1 MLEMEEL
8 YRRKIRIQLNLWEVR
23 TLRNILAREYRTQ
36 RKQREND
43 NYVKALKKLLKKLH
57 KHSGFRHRFDAA

>member
-1 MLEMEEL
+1 MLEEL
-8 YRRKIRIQLNLWEVR
+8 YRKKIRIQLNLWEVR

-57 KHSGFRHRFDAA
+57 KHSGFRHRFDAV

>member
-1 MLEMEEL
+1 MLEEEL
-8 YRRKIRIQLNLWEVR
+8 FRKKIRIQLNLWEVR

-57 KHSGFRHRFDAA
+57 KHSGFRHRFDAV